1 MRGTRQPELWGN
13 AMNEAPK
20 INGRRL
26 QLPRNRGLYY
36 GGAWHE
42 PQGGY
47 VDSHSPSTGEN
58 LGPTAEA
65 NAADVAACVEAAH
78 EAFKE
83 WRRVAPSVR
92 GDALRQVAAVLRAN
106 KEELALLDAVDC
118 GNPVKA
124 LMRDVDIAAQLVEYF
139 AGLVY
144 ELRGATIPMGDGV
157 VNMTVREP
165 YGVCA
170 RIVAYNHPIM
180 FTASRFAA
188 PVAAGNAVIM
198 KPPVQ
203 APLSAYRLAEL
214 IDGIFP
220 PGVFNVLS
228 GGQACGEALV
238 AHPKVPRIT
247 LIGSIPTGRA
257 ISRAAADQLK
267 HVSLELG
274 GKNALII
281 YPDADIDRA
290 IEGAVKGMAFTWCG
304 QACSS
309 TTRLFLHEDIHDRV
323 LEGVLEGVK
332 AYVPGDPTDPATTMG
347 AIVSK
352 AQYEKIM
359 SYVEI
364 GQAEGARLLA
374 GGKHPAQGGLDDGY
388 FIKPTVFGDVTMDMK
403 IAREEIFGPV
413 LSVLR
418 WCDED
423 KMFDD
428 VNSVEYG
435 LAAGIYTQNLATAH
449 TAASRVEAGY
459 VWVNNAVSHFFP
471 APFGGFKQ
479 SGNNKEESFEELV
492 SYTQMKNVYI
502 TL

>member
-1 MRGTRQPELWGN
+1 
-13 AMNEAPK
+13 MNEQAPEQRNS
-20 INGRRL
+20 IM
-26 QLPRNRGLYY
+26 LPAHRGLYY
-36 GGAWHE
+36 GGSWHE
-42 PQGGY
+42 PKGGSVENFSPASGESLGY
-47 VDSHSPSTGEN
+47 V
-58 LGPTAEA
+58 AEA
-65 NAADVAACVEAAH
+65 NAEDVEAAVAAAH
-78 EAFKE
+78 EAFLS
-83 WRRVAPSVR
+83 WRGTVPSVR
-92 GDALRQVAAVLRAN
+92 GNALREVAAVLREH
-106 KEELALLDAVDC
+106 KEELALLDAIDC
-118 GNPVKA
+118 GNPVQA
-124 LMRDVDIAAQLVEYF
+124 LMRDVDIAAELVEYF

-144 ELRGATIPMGDGV
+144 ELRGATIPMGDGI

-188 PVAAGNAVIM
+188 PVGAGNTVIM

-228 GGQACGEALV
+228 GDKACGEALV
-238 AHPKVPRIT
+238 THPLVPRVT

-274 GKNALII
+274 GKNALVI
-281 YPDADIDRA
+281 YPDADLDRA
-290 IEGAVKGMAFTWCG
+290 IAGAVKGMAFAWCG

-309 TTRLFLHEDIHDRV
+309 TTRLFIHEDIHDDV
-323 LEGVLEGVK
+323 LEGVLREIRS
-332 AYVPGDPTDPATTMG
+332 YRPGDPTDPATTMG

-352 AQYEKIM
+352 AQFDKIM
-359 SYVEI
+359 EYIEI
-364 GQAEGARLLA
+364 GKSEGARLVA
-374 GGKHPAQGGLDDGY
+374 GGGRPADGSLDGGY
-388 FIKPTVFGDVTMDMK
+388 FIEPTVFTNVNMNMR

-413 LSVLR
+413 LSVLKWR
-418 WCDED
+418 DED
-423 KMFDD
+423 RMFDE

-435 LAAGIYTQNLATAH
+435 LAAGIFTQDLATAH
-449 TAASRVEAGY
+449 NAARRVEAGY
-459 VWVNNAVSHFFP
+459 VWINNAASHFFP
-471 APFGGFKQ
+471 APFGGYKQ
-479 SGNNKEESFEELV
+479 SGNNKEECFEELL

>member
-1 MRGTRQPELWGN
+1 MKDFVQTSTGGV
-13 AMNEAPK
+13 
-20 INGRRL
+20 
-26 QLPRNRGLYY
+26 QLPKNRGLYY

-42 PQGGY
+42 PKGGY
-47 VDSHSPSTGEN
+47 VDTFSPSTGEN
-58 LGPTAEA
+58 LGPTASA
-65 NAADVAACVEAAH
+65 NAEDVAAAVEAAH
-78 EAFKE
+78 RAFRPWGLLPPK
-83 WRRVAPSVR
+83 VR
-92 GDALRQVAAVLRAN
+92 GAALREMAAVLRAN

-118 GNPVKA
+118 GNPVTA
-124 LMRDVDIAAQLVEYF
+124 LLRDVDIAAELIEYF

-144 ELRGATIPMGDGV
+144 ELRGSTIPMGEGI

-220 PGVFNVLS
+220 PGIFNVLS
-228 GGQACGEALV
+228 GDRDCGEALV

-257 ISRAAADQLK
+257 IARAAADQLK

-281 YPDADIDRA
+281 YPDADVEKA
-290 IEGAVKGMAFTWCG
+290 VAGAVKGMAFAWCG

-309 TTRLFLHEDIHDRV
+309 TTRLFLHEDIHDQV
-323 LEGVLEGVK
+323 LEGVLKGIA
-332 AYVPGDPTDPATTMG
+332 AYRPGLPTERGTSMG
-347 AIVSK
+347 SIVSK
-352 AQYEKIM
+352 PQFDKIM
-359 SYVEI
+359 DYVDL
-364 GQAEGARLLA
+364 GKAEGARLVA
-374 GGKHPAQGGLDDGY
+374 GGKRPENGDLDNGW
-388 FIKPTVFGDVTMDMK
+388 FIEPTVFADVTMDMR

-413 LSVLR
+413 LSVIKWR
-418 WCDED
+418 DED
-423 KMFDD
+423 AMFDQ
-428 VNSVEYG
+428 VNGVEYG
-435 LAAGIYTQNLATAH
+435 LAAGIYTTSLATAH
-449 TAASRVEAGY
+449 QAAARVEAGY
-459 VWVNNAVSHFFP
+459 VWVNNACSHFFP
-471 APFGGFKQ
+471 APFGGYKQ
-479 SGNNKEESFEELV
+479 SGNNKEECFEELV
-492 SYTQMKNVYI
+492 SYTQMKNIYI
-502 TL
+502 ML